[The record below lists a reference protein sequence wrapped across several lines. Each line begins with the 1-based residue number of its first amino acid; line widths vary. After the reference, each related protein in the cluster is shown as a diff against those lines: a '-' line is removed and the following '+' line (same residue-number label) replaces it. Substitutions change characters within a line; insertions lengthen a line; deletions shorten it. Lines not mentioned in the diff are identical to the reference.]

1 MQDME
6 FTIEEGKLY
15 LLQTRDGKRTAKAAV
30 KIACDMVKEGLI
42 DVETALLRVDA
53 GMLRTIAGFPWRL
66 VRTLRLPPCLLQSK

>member
-53 GMLRTIAGFPWRL
+53 GMLPTIARFPWRL
-66 VRTLRLPPCLLQSK
+66 VRTLRLPSCLLQSK